1 MEKVTLKGSAM
12 MAPLPAAMVSC
23 GNGEESNIIT
33 VAWTGIIN
41 SQPPMTYVS
50 VRKSR
55 HSHHINEETGEFVIN
70 LTTEDLAGVTDWC
83 GVKSGRDLDKF
94 AETGLTPGKCDEVKC
109 PLVKEAPVN
118 LECRVTEVKEF
129 PSHDMFIAEIIKIHV
144 DEGLFDEDGRIR
156 LDRAGMLAYCH
167 GEYFGLKKSS
177 IGRFG
182 FSVMKPKTKK
192 RIAKQQREKAKRNRR
207 GEGKAGPALDK
218 SKKKPK
224 RGKH

>member
-1 MEKVTLKGSAM
+1 MI
-12 MAPLPAAMVSC
+12 PF
-23 GNGEESNIIT
+23 I
-33 VAWTGIIN
+33 
-41 SQPPMTYVS
+41 Y
-50 VRKSR
+50 
-55 HSHHINEETGEFVIN
+55 
-70 LTTEDLAGVTDWC
+70 
-83 GVKSGRDLDKF
+83 GR
-94 AETGLTPGKCDEVKC
+94 A
-109 PLVKEAPVN
+109 N
-118 LECRVTEVKEF
+118 
-129 PSHDMFIAEIIKIHV
+129 IAEIIKIHV

-207 GEGKAGPALDK
+207 GEGKAGPAPDK

>member
-55 HSHHINEETGEFVIN
+55 HSHHIIEETGEFVIN

-182 FSVMKPKTKK
+182 F
-192 RIAKQQREKAKRNRR
+192 
-207 GEGKAGPALDK
+207 
-218 SKKKPK
+218 
-224 RGKH
+224 

>member
-1 MEKVTLKGSAM
+1 
-12 MAPLPAAMVSC
+12 MAKISSYYG
-23 GNGEESNIIT
+23 GNE
-33 VAWTGIIN
+33 
-41 SQPPMTYVS
+41 
-50 VRKSR
+50 RK
-55 HSHHINEETGEFVIN
+55 T
-70 LTTEDLAGVTDWC
+70 
-83 GVKSGRDLDKF
+83 K
-94 AETGLTPGKCDEVKC
+94 GKCDEVKC

-129 PSHDMFIAEIIKIHV
+129 PSHDMFIAEIIKSHV

-207 GEGKAGPALDK
+207 GEGKAGPAPDK